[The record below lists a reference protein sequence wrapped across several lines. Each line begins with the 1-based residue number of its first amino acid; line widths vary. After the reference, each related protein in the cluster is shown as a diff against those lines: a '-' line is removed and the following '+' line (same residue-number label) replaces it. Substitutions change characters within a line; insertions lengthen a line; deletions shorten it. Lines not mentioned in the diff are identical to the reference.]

1 MILRLL
7 PLALALAALPARAVV
22 PPINEGTLTLV
33 NEVGYNKLD
42 ITLSVTLFG
51 SQTKQST
58 VTGSLLARLAI
69 DPATDR
75 SPEFTIL
82 GGSFQGTPVSFSLRN
97 FLLGSIT
104 ATSSTIGGTMFT
116 ITPPGLIDPATGIG
130 DASQHQFVINQGT
143 VTGSAVGN
151 PLSVNFATDPASGK
165 GSGSATV
172 TITRA
177 STTATR
183 AVCNVTVT
191 LPVNLTEPIPNDYG
205 LTATFSATGTFKA
218 AGQVS
223 VPLSDYLAWTEVQNV
238 PGADPNADPNQ
249 DGIPN
254 GLLWALGLSLNA
266 NPRPHLIVADP
277 ASPRGFRFTLPAGG
291 AGGPLFI
298 ESSTSLAPDSWSL
311 ASPAELSLP
320 ANPLPAGTTGTI
332 TIAPSSLPSR
342 FLRLRA
348 EP

>member
-1 MILRLL
+1 MTLRLL
-7 PLALALAALPARAVV
+7 PLTLALGTLPARAAV

-33 NEVGYNKLD
+33 NEAGYNKLN
-42 ITLSVTLFG
+42 ITLAVTLFG

-58 VTGSLLARLAI
+58 VTGSMLARLAI
-69 DPATDR
+69 SPATNR

-82 GGSFQGTPVSFSLRN
+82 SGTFQGTPVSFSLSN
-97 FLLGSIT
+97 FLFGSIT

-116 ITPPGLIDPATGIG
+116 TTPPGTIDPTTGQG
-130 DASQHQFVINQGT
+130 PASQHQFVINQGT
-143 VTGSAVGN
+143 VSGTAVGN
-151 PLSVNFATDPASGK
+151 PINVNFATDPASGT
-165 GSGSATV
+165 GSGTATV

-183 AVCNVTVT
+183 AVYNVTVT
-191 LPVNLTEPIPNDYG
+191 LPVNLSEPIPNDFG
-205 LTATFSATGTFKA
+205 LTATFSASGTFKA

-238 PGADPNADPNQ
+238 PGASPDADPNH
-249 DGIPN
+249 DGISN
-254 GLLWALGLSLNA
+254 GLLWALGLGINS
-266 NPRPHLIVADP
+266 NPRPHLLVANP
-277 ASPRGFRFTLPAGG
+277 TSRRGFRLTLPAGG
-291 AGGPLFI
+291 SGGPLFI
-298 ESSTSLAPDSWSL
+298 DSSTSLAPNSWSL

-332 TIAPSSLPSR
+332 TIAPSTLPRR

-348 EP
+348 QP